1 MQANPQH
8 ETHAQPPYDPGTP
21 RVSDANA
28 AS

>member
-8 ETHAQPPYDPGTP
+8 ETHAQPPYDPGSP
-21 RVSDANA
+21 RMTESKA